1 MGCSTTKKRLRAVVV
16 GLSAG
21 AALVGTT
28 DAMAATVDGTGG
40 TLTYT
45 ATPGLVSDVSFDEG
59 GGGTVFVDRTAFGF
73 TRDNDPITATGDCE
87 ETNAD
92 PQEVTCVGITTVV
105 ADAGDGDDSLVALGL
120 TTIPATLRGGDGD
133 DRVYGGDAND
143 SLSGG
148 EGSDDLF
155 GAAGN
160 DTVNGDGGDDFVN
173 GGVGTDTVNGG
184 DGDDFIGSST
194 TETIAADAGDVYS
207 GGAGL
212 DQIFVAAA
220 TDDED
225 ETTDVFT
232 PLPVTVT
239 LDGAANDGR
248 PGEGDNVLG
257 DVEIASGG
265 QLGDTLVGNE
275 ATNQLSGSAGND
287 AIDGGRGNDILQGQD
302 GDDRMTSRDGFADV
316 VTCGAGNDVAVVD
329 TLDTVSTDCE
339 TIDRLAVGNANE
351 DRPPTLT
358 LTGPANDAGI
368 PTATP
373 TTFTANVSDDRG
385 IAQVIF
391 LANGRLV
398 CTVTVAPY
406 TCAYRPTGADVGR
419 TAITVI
425 AVDSSQQT
433 ATETRTVR
441 VGRFA
446 ATSFTSRV
454 TPSGD
459 TTAPH
464 RFVTTGRIG
473 RPASVTA
480 AQGCTAGVV
489 SVQVKAGSRTIS
501 TRRANIS
508 RSCTYRVTVTFT
520 DRSRFRGAT
529 RLKFTARFLG
539 NAILERRSASAKTV
553 RVR

>member
-73 TRDNDPITATGDCE
+73 TRDNDPIIATGDCE

-194 TETIAADAGDVYS
+194 TETVAADAGDVYS
-207 GGAGL
+207 GGSGL

-302 GDDRMTSRDGFADV
+302 GDDRITSRDGFADV
-316 VTCGAGNDVAVVD
+316 VTCGAGNDVA
-329 TLDTVSTDCE
+329 
-339 TIDRLAVGNANE
+339 AK
-351 DRPPTLT
+351 
-358 LTGPANDAGI
+358 
-368 PTATP
+368 
-373 TTFTANVSDDRG
+373 
-385 IAQVIF
+385 
-391 LANGRLV
+391 
-398 CTVTVAPY
+398 
-406 TCAYRPTGADVGR
+406 RPTR
-419 TAITVI
+419 TVLVSVAVCCEESTAMTVI
-425 AVDSSQQT
+425 AVRPTS
-433 ATETRTVR
+433 AP
-441 VGRFA
+441 VGR
-446 ATSFTSRV
+446 
-454 TPSGD
+454 
-459 TTAPH
+459 
-464 RFVTTGRIG
+464 
-473 RPASVTA
+473 
-480 AQGCTAGVV
+480 
-489 SVQVKAGSRTIS
+489 
-501 TRRANIS
+501 
-508 RSCTYRVTVTFT
+508 
-520 DRSRFRGAT
+520 
-529 RLKFTARFLG
+529 
-539 NAILERRSASAKTV
+539 
-553 RVR
+553 